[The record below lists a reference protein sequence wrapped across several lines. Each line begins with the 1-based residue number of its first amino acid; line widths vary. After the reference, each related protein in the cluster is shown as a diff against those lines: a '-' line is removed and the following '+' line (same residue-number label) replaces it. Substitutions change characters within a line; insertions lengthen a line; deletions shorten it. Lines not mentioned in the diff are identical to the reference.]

1 MSNYIADDL
10 SKDCSPPTLAP
21 PQAQTTNT
29 PSEDLLEL
37 MRQGEDYLRQR
48 GLESSTSESP
58 KDGHGMARDETQ
70 DAIEALV
77 RARSAARASRSFA
90 EADAIKEE
98 LLSRFGVEIFDRS
111 GEWKDREGRY
121 GRFGVTAKVSI
132 RPGVKPA
139 LSREEIQSLVDQRT
153 MLRRERNFVAADE
166 IRDELVS
173 QGVELYDKLNEWA
186 TLDGR
191 LRGMQSTDRPPNVES
206 IGSLYD

>member
-1 MSNYIADDL
+1 MSNYIANDL

-21 PQAQTTNT
+21 PQAQTTN
-29 PSEDLLEL
+29 SEDLLEL

-58 KDGHGMARDETQ
+58 KDGHGKARDETQ

-121 GRFGVTAKVSI
+121 GRIGVTAKVSI

-173 QGVELYDKLNEWA
+173 QSVELYDKLNEWA

-206 IGSLYD
+206 IGSLFD

>member
-1 MSNYIADDL
+1 MSNYIANDL

-21 PQAQTTNT
+21 PQAQTTN
-29 PSEDLLEL
+29 SEDLLEL

-58 KDGHGMARDETQ
+58 KDGHGKARDETQ
-70 DAIEALV
+70 DAIEDLV

-121 GRFGVTAKVSI
+121 GRIGVTAKVSI

-206 IGSLYD
+206 IGSLFD